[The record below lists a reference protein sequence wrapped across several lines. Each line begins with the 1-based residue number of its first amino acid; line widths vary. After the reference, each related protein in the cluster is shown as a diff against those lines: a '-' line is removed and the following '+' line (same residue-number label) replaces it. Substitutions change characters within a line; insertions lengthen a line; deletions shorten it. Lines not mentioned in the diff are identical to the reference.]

1 MSPLVILGIIVAL
14 ILVWDGYLQIKG
26 GEANTISVRLMKA
39 SKQYTVIP
47 FLVGVLCGHLFW
59 ANIGA
64 CP

>member
-1 MSPLVILGIIVAL
+1 MNPLVILLLIVVG

-26 GEANTISVRLMKA
+26 DDENTISVRLMRA
-39 SKQYTVIP
+39 SKKYLVIP

-59 ANIGA
+59 FNQGG